1 MSLSSAENQSGID
14 TQMQGESDARLHGWW
29 LLMARGAWSA
39 LAALTL
45 FVFFA
50 SLPEY
55 LAQLENPCT
64 PAACIYQQL
73 TPGQVETLKG
83 VGLSPTDYAV
93 YIVALTIASMGLC
106 LVISAL
112 LIWRRSDDRL
122 ALFVALL
129 LATFGPII
137 VNNTVPDAPS
147 FWQVPKEGMGF
158 IAAGL
163 LVLVFLLFPT
173 GRFVP
178 RWTRWTLAVYLV
190 AQIPFTFFPNANVP
204 LLPNNPTSQF
214 GWLLALAE
222 LATVVLVQFYRYRRV
237 SSPLQRQQ
245 TKWVIFGLALPIA
258 VNVIGTAASALFPE
272 LTEPGSL
279 YPLAL
284 DQTGFL
290 IILFVPFSFGIA
302 ILRYRLWDIDTI
314 INKALVYG
322 LLTGI
327 LGGVYAG
334 LIIGLESL
342 AGAIGGQ
349 TTQQPVALVISTLAI
364 ATLFLPLRRRMQAI
378 IDRHFYRRKYDA
390 ARTLAAFSAALRNE
404 VDLNELR
411 SHLVAVVEET
421 MQPAHVS
428 LWLRQPERQESSQTK
443 L

>member
-1 MSLSSAENQSGID
+1 MSLSSTENRSGID
-14 TQMQGESDARLHGWW
+14 GQMQGESDMRLHGRW
-29 LLMARGAWSA
+29 LLIARGAWSA

-64 PAACIYQQL
+64 PAACMYQQL
-73 TPGQVETLKG
+73 TPGQVETLKR

-93 YIVALTIASMGLC
+93 YIVALTVVSMGLC

-112 LIWRRSDDRL
+112 LIWRRSDDRM

-147 FWQVPKEGMGF
+147 FWQVPKEGTGF

-178 RWTRWTLAVYLV
+178 RWTRWTFAVYLV
-190 AQIPFTFFPNANVP
+190 VQIPFTFFATAP

-214 GWLLALAE
+214 GWFLALAE
-222 LATVVLVQFYRYRRV
+222 LATVVFVQFYRYRRV

-245 TKWVIFGLALPIA
+245 TKWVIFGLAVPIA
-258 VNVIGTAASALFPE
+258 VSVVATVLPLLFPE

-290 IILFVPFSFGIA
+290 IILFVPMSFGIA
-302 ILRYRLWDIDTI
+302 ILRYRLWDIDAI

-322 LLTGI
+322 LMTAFLAA
-327 LGGVYAG
+327 VYVG

-342 AGAIGGQ
+342 TRAIIGNASDE
-349 TTQQPVALVISTLAI
+349 PVVLVVSTLAI
-364 ATLFLPLRRRMQAI
+364 AALVQPLRKRIQAI
-378 IDRHFYRRKYDA
+378 IDRRFYRRKYDA
-390 ARTLAAFSAALRNE
+390 VKTLEKFSAALRNE
-404 VDLNELR
+404 VDLHQLQDQ
-411 SHLVAVVEET
+411 LLAVVEET

-428 LWLRQPERQESSQTK
+428 LWLPSPEPQDR

>member
-1 MSLSSAENQSGID
+1 MNPSPAENQPGI
-14 TQMQGESDARLHGWW
+14 TVKAQGASDVRLYGRW
-29 LLMARGAWSA
+29 LLIARATWGVLVS
-39 LAALTL
+39 LTP

-64 PAACIYQQL
+64 PAACMYQQL
-73 TPGQVETLKG
+73 TSAQAETLKG

-93 YIVALTIASMGLC
+93 YIVALTVASMGLC

-112 LIWRRSDDRL
+112 LIWRCSDDRM
-122 ALFVALL
+122 AIFVALL

-158 IAAGL
+158 IASGL

-173 GRFVP
+173 GRFAP
-178 RWTRWTLAVYLV
+178 RWTRWTFAVYLA
-190 AQIPFTFFPNANVP
+190 AQVPFTFFPNAP
-204 LLPNNPTSQF
+204 LLANNPTSQF
-214 GWLLALAE
+214 GWFLALAE

-245 TKWVIFGLALPIA
+245 TKWVIFGLAVPIV
-258 VNVIGTAASALFPE
+258 VNVIGTVLTVLFPE
-272 LTEPGSL
+272 LTEPDSL

-302 ILRYRLWDIDTI
+302 ILHYRLWDIDTI

-322 LLTGI
+322 LLT
-327 LGGVYAG
+327 
-334 LIIGLESL
+334 
-342 AGAIGGQ
+342 
-349 TTQQPVALVISTLAI
+349 AL
-364 ATLFLPLRRRMQAI
+364 
-378 IDRHFYRRKYDA
+378 
-390 ARTLAAFSAALRNE
+390 
-404 VDLNELR
+404 
-411 SHLVAVVEET
+411 LVHN
-421 MQPAHVS
+421 Q
-428 LWLRQPERQESSQTK
+428 
-443 L
+443 